1 VCSWCKEHLAL
12 QKVCKVKVIEFKKNN
27 QAFTNVCHELTAK
40 KIPHT
45 PGVMHHFD
53 YNEYSIVIETKDEE
67 VFEEKDIRT
76 LLIQLL
82 QSKAVS
88 IAKRLIVDIA

>member
-1 VCSWCKEHLAL
+1 M
-12 QKVCKVKVIEFKKNN
+12 KVIEFKKNN

-67 VFEEKDIRT
+67 VFGKGYKNT
-76 LLIQLL
+76 
-82 QSKAVS
+82 AYP
-88 IAKRLIVDIA
+88 IVTI